1 MIGTSAGATPRTTDE
16 VPRSNRP
23 DDGSCTFCRADADG
37 VDAAREGNP
46 PVCSNCAKIR
56 ADGGIVDC
64 SACPRPL
71 DRGVAVKYDGEL
83 YHLACLPD
91 TALVSGDDE
100 IVTDGGVTVPDHVEK
115 PDCPGCGTDMNL
127 AEPND
132 ATGPRGWQC
141 PACARFDWEGKHS
154 FVTDGGVTSYET
166 ELDETH
172 DCGTNLIRV
181 DADDPENTHGVD
193 VVVCPAC
200 LEIIRKEGSV

>member
-1 MIGTSAGATPRTTDE
+1 MGCDNRVATMDKCCLE
-16 VPRSNRP
+16 
-23 DDGSCTFCRADADG
+23 CRRNDL
-37 VDAAREGNP
+37 R
-46 PVCSNCAKIR
+46 
-56 ADGGIVDC
+56 
-64 SACPRPL
+64 
-71 DRGVAVKYDGEL
+71 
-83 YHLACLPD
+83 
-91 TALVSGDDE
+91 
-100 IVTDGGVTVPDHVEK
+100 TDGGVTVPDHIEK

-172 DCGTNLIRV
+172 DCGTKLIRV

-200 LEIIRKEGSV
+200 LELVRKEGSS